1 MYFDWITW
9 SIWLIGLIILFIWI
23 YVPIKEFK
31 KIYSQHKAS
40 KNEQEI
46 YQKPAGK

>member
-9 SIWLIGLIILFIWI
+9 SIWLIGMIIFIIWI

-31 KIYSQHKAS
+31 KILARHRAAAQD
-40 KNEQEI
+40 KN
-46 YQKPAGK
+46 

>member
-9 SIWLIGLIILFIWI
+9 SIWLIGLAILVIWI

-31 KIYSQHKAS
+31 SLLAKRKET
-40 KNEQEI
+40 KTEN
-46 YQKPAGK
+46 